1 MMAVQFNV
9 SLSDMK
15 RACRRLRAGARDDG
29 GERFVALRAGKD
41 AVEIVT
47 PSALFDVSADVVQG
61 GAATIPH
68 AVLLG
73 VAHTLPHFRKKR
85 IEVWLASGQLRI
97 EGTVFHNPGIALE
110 KRQAAPLFD

>member
-15 RACRRLRAGARDDG
+15 RVCRRLRAGVVDDA
-29 GERFVALRAGKD
+29 GERFVALRVGKD

-47 PSALFDVSADVVQG
+47 PCTLLDVSADVVQG

-73 VAHTLPHFRKKR
+73 VAHTLPYFRKKR
-85 IEVWLASGQLRI
+85 IEVWLAAGQLRI

-110 KRQAAPLFD
+110 RSQAVPLLD